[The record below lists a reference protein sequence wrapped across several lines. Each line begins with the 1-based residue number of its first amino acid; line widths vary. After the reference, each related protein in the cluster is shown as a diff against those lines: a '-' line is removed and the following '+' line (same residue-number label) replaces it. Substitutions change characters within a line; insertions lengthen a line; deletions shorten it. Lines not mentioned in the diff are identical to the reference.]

1 MNNIINY
8 ATILNLFKK
17 RPIVYNVIDIEYVVE
32 YIAEYLKIKDTFTL
46 LKLNK
51 QLYSYDL
58 IRKSITYKIRSKR
71 KYFTLLKKAR
81 VLKHF
86 EGSFFPKSLL
96 KSLPVLNFKDDFL
109 KTYNTGYNIFNVID
123 NIKPSDLYFPI
134 MIGVDRLKRPYL
146 SMKYKYIPGEK
157 DLSLK
162 FKKGGHREVI
172 NCIDKHICY
181 LTVYQVDKDHKMIW
195 RKANYY

>member
-1 MNNIINY
+1 M
-8 ATILNLFKK
+8 
-17 RPIVYNVIDIEYVVE
+17 
-32 YIAEYLKIKDTFTL
+32 
-46 LKLNK
+46 
-51 QLYSYDL
+51 
-58 IRKSITYKIRSKR
+58 
-71 KYFTLLKKAR
+71 LKKAR

-123 NIKPSDLYFPI
+123 NIKIRDLDFPI
-134 MIGVDRLKRPYL
+134 MIGVDRLKRPYV

-181 LTVYQVDKDHKMIW
+181 LTVYQVDKDHKLIW
-195 RKANYY
+195 RKANYYSPILNCDNYICQLTDRGLEDIVEGIISLLTEKKIKLKKGIYEDEGIKLLNCNISNL